1 MLVRKAKVIP
11 IEAIVRGYITGSA
24 WSEYKK
30 FGTVHGMSVPAGLV
44 ESEKLP
50 EPLFTPST
58 KAEAGQHDENIHP
71 SRAAEIIGKELAEEI
86 SRISVELYKRAAE
99 YALSRGVIL
108 ADTKFE
114 FGLVIA
120 PTAAASPLSEDTS
133 SITSSSLI
141 LIDEVLTPDSSR
153 YWPAA
158 SYAPDRSQSSFDK
171 QFLRDWLVNEGFRK
185 GLEGGPEG
193 SAKGTGWT
201 IAEEVVAGTASRYEE
216 VMNLLMN

>member
-1 MLVRKAKVIP
+1 
-11 IEAIVRGYITGSA
+11 
-24 WSEYKK
+24 
-30 FGTVHGMSVPAGLV
+30 MSVPAGLL
-44 ESEKLP
+44 ESEKFP

-71 SRAAEIIGKELAEEI
+71 SRAAEIIGKDLAEEI
-86 SRISVELYKRAAE
+86 SLVSVELYKRAAE

-114 FGLVIA
+114 FGLVTA
-120 PTAAASPLSEDTS
+120 PSPLYDAAATS
-133 SITSSSLI
+133 STTTSSSLI

-158 SYAPDRSQSSFDK
+158 SYVPGRSQPSFDK

-185 GLEGGPEG
+185 GLEDGPEG
-193 SAKGTGWT
+193 SAKGAGWT
-201 IAEEVVAGTASRYEE
+201 IAEEVVTGTASRYEE
-216 VMNLLMN
+216 AMNLLMN